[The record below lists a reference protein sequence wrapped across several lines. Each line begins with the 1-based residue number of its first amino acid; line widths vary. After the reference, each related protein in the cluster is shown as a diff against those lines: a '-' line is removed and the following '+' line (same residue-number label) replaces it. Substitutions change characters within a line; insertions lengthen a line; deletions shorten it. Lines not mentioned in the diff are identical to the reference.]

1 VVHFSNNGSSP
12 RRARRRDTR
21 RDEILRAAAGM
32 FRDRGFADTGMRDIA
47 EAANLS
53 AANLYHYFKGK
64 DEILY
69 YCQDRAV
76 DRMLEAIGRAQRER
90 GPAPARLRGVLL
102 SHIRTLLDEIEGA
115 TAHLQVEALSPVLRA
130 QIVAKRDRY
139 EHALRRLIADGV
151 KRGELVASDPALTAR
166 AMLGALNSTVTW
178 FDPTGAKSADGVGAA
193 IVDYLIRGVAAT
205 PDARARRRQPARK
218 IP

>member
-1 VVHFSNNGSSP
+1 
-12 RRARRRDTR
+12 
-21 RDEILRAAAGM
+21 M

-76 DRMLEAIGRAQRER
+76 DRMLAAIGRAQRER
-90 GPAPARLRGVLL
+90 GPAVARLRGVLL
-102 SHIRTLLDEIEGA
+102 AHIRTLLDEIEGA

-151 KRGELVASDPALTAR
+151 KRGELTAPDPALAAR
-166 AMLGALNSTVTW
+166 AMLGALNSTVSW
-178 FDPTGAKSADGVGAA
+178 FDPAGAKSADDVGRTL
-193 IVDYLIRGVAAT
+193 VDYLLRGIAVDQ
-205 PDARARRRQPARK
+205 PARRRSSQTARK
-218 IP
+218 LS

>member
-1 VVHFSNNGSSP
+1 
-12 RRARRRDTR
+12 
-21 RDEILRAAAGM
+21 M

-115 TAHLQVEALSPVLRA
+115 TAHLQVEALSPVRRA

-139 EHALRRLIADGV
+139 EHALRRLIAEGV
-151 KRGELVASDPALTAR
+151 RRGELVAPDPALAAR

-178 FDPTGAKSADGVGAA
+178 FDPSGAKSADGVGAA

-205 PDARARRRQPARK
+205 PDARARGRQPARK